1 MLKRLD
7 DFLLEPPLRPFKGI
21 KRFIVEFL
29 FFGVKEA
36 RSCLFAG
43 FSFLFYLRHPVKEY
57 WVYLVMMFYLFLLLL
72 SNCGWYGENLKH
84 GMN

>member
-29 FFGVKEA
+29 F
-36 RSCLFAG
+36 
-43 FSFLFYLRHPVKEY
+43 
-57 WVYLVMMFYLFLLLL
+57 LV
-72 SNCGWYGENLKH
+72 
-84 GMN
+84 